1 MAEACRT
8 LDPVLLI
15 KLVPGP
21 DRVVIEQQRLGDQLT
36 AHAFVQQHQRVG
48 APRQPVLGQAVAGQL
63 NQVVA
68 RFAVQDSQGGSSMNQ
83 NRLSRRWQAVFP
95 DFRRV
100 GVYDKIILAARAST
114 RANEPART
122 SMYPTR

>member
-8 LDPVLLI
+8 LNPVLLI

-21 DRVVIEQQRLGDQLT
+21 DRVVIEQKRLGDRLT

-68 RFAVQDSQGGSSMNQ
+68 RFTVQE
-83 NRLSRRWQAVFP
+83 
-95 DFRRV
+95 
-100 GVYDKIILAARAST
+100 ARA
-114 RANEPART
+114 NHG
-122 SMYPTR
+122 